1 MEGGDIRDESVLI
14 GMLGGAGGVLC
25 LLPPSHPSGPAPPLF
40 PEGWGPREAPSS
52 SRPLPLGLP
61 GCQGRRAWGTH
72 REFGADTHTVLRI
85 NRQPARAYSVVR
97 GPLLNVLQQLTWGEA
112 EKE

>member
-25 LLPPSHPSGPAPPLF
+25 LLPPSRPSGPAPPLF
-40 PEGWGPREAPSS
+40 PEGWGPGEAPSS

-61 GCQGRRAWGTH
+61 GCQGRRA
-72 REFGADTHTVLRI
+72 HTVLRI